1 MTAIVSR
8 QRKRL
13 LAAMLCG
20 IGAACL
26 LPIGGV
32 YGARTLLNSSGGKN
46 VDASGALKI
55 PATPAALLVTVNDV
69 NVATSLTAFVLDP
82 SGAGGTIVS
91 IPVGSRAEII
101 GNETPRRVG
110 DSFTQAGLSALQLDV
125 EGLLDVSFS
134 VVGAVSATDI
144 TNVFSML
151 PNVDVTFDVPL
162 INTSLV
168 MPDPAT
174 TTTVKRRSTETTL
187 PPQPIAT
194 DTEVFPAGTQ
204 TLTAD
209 QMTLTLM
216 AQKLGEPESTR
227 LPRIKSLWA
236 GIASAVGTGLPPEQ
250 LQLSPTSTPSE
261 VPTDIGT
268 FMRRVFAGPVQV
280 WQLSAQ
286 PLSGA
291 DNPALLDLYALDR
304 FEVLMI
310 MASVAPSSLS
320 LPSGSLAIQVD
331 SSLNDANIT
340 RAVVERLNY
349 IGASVV
355 LIRELTDTPPQQT
368 VFRYS
373 DKAMV
378 ELAKVGLEAVLGPL
392 KYQQLKK
399 PVEGI
404 SAQIVIGQDFVNFLG
419 SSPALPPTTIA
430 ADE

>member
-1 MTAIVSR
+1 MTAIAAR

-101 GNETPRRVG
+101 GNEAPRRVG
-110 DSFTQAGLSALQLDV
+110 DSFTQAGLAALQLDV

-134 VVGAVSATDI
+134 VVGAVSSTDI

-151 PNVDVTFDVPL
+151 PTVDVTFDVPM
-162 INTSLV
+162 INTALV

-174 TTTVKRRSTETTL
+174 TTTVKRRSSETTL

-216 AQKLGEPESTR
+216 AQKLSEPESTR

-250 LQLSPTSTPSE
+250 LQLSPTSTPNE
-261 VPTDIGT
+261 VPADIGT

-331 SSLNDANIT
+331 SSLNDANFT

-355 LIRELTDTPPQQT
+355 LIRELADTPPQQT
-368 VFRYS
+368 TFRYS
-373 DKAMV
+373 DKAML

-392 KYQQLKK
+392 KYEQLKK

-404 SAQIVIGQDFVNFLG
+404 SAQIVIGQDFVDFLG

>member
-1 MTAIVSR
+1 
-8 QRKRL
+8 
-13 LAAMLCG
+13 
-20 IGAACL
+20 
-26 LPIGGV
+26 
-32 YGARTLLNSSGGKN
+32 
-46 VDASGALKI
+46 
-55 PATPAALLVTVNDV
+55 
-69 NVATSLTAFVLDP
+69 
-82 SGAGGTIVS
+82 
-91 IPVGSRAEII
+91 
-101 GNETPRRVG
+101 
-110 DSFTQAGLSALQLDV
+110 
-125 EGLLDVSFS
+125 
-134 VVGAVSATDI
+134 
-144 TNVFSML
+144 
-151 PNVDVTFDVPL
+151 
-162 INTSLV
+162 
-168 MPDPAT
+168 
-174 TTTVKRRSTETTL
+174 
-187 PPQPIAT
+187 
-194 DTEVFPAGTQ
+194 
-204 TLTAD
+204 
-209 QMTLTLM
+209 
-216 AQKLGEPESTR
+216 
-227 LPRIKSLWA
+227 
-236 GIASAVGTGLPPEQ
+236 
-250 LQLSPTSTPSE
+250 
-261 VPTDIGT
+261 
-268 FMRRVFAGPVQV
+268 MRRVFAGPVQV

-331 SSLNDANIT
+331 SSLNDANVT

-368 VFRYS
+368 IFRYS

-404 SAQIVIGQDFVNFLG
+404 SAQIVIGQDFVIFLG

>member
-101 GNETPRRVG
+101 GNEAPRRVG
-110 DSFTQAGLSALQLDV
+110 DSFAQAGLSALQLDV

-151 PNVDVTFDVPL
+151 PTVDVTFDVPL

-216 AQKLGEPESTR
+216 AQKLSEPESTR

-250 LQLSPTSTPSE
+250 LQLSPTSTPNE
-261 VPTDIGT
+261 VPADIGT

-368 VFRYS
+368 IFRYS

>member
-1 MTAIVSR
+1 
-8 QRKRL
+8 
-13 LAAMLCG
+13 
-20 IGAACL
+20 
-26 LPIGGV
+26 
-32 YGARTLLNSSGGKN
+32 
-46 VDASGALKI
+46 
-55 PATPAALLVTVNDV
+55 
-69 NVATSLTAFVLDP
+69 VLDP

-101 GNETPRRVG
+101 GNEAPRRVG
-110 DSFTQAGLSALQLDV
+110 DSFTQAGLAALQLDV

-151 PNVDVTFDVPL
+151 PTVDVTFDVPL

-174 TTTVKRRSTETTL
+174 TTTVKRRSSETTL

-216 AQKLGEPESTR
+216 AQKLSEPESTR

-250 LQLSPTSTPSE
+250 LQLSPTSTPNE

-331 SSLNDANIT
+331 SSLNDANVT

-368 VFRYS
+368 TFRYS
-373 DKAMV
+373 DKAML

>member
-194 DTEVFPAGTQ
+194 DTEVFAAGTQ

-331 SSLNDANIT
+331 SSLNDANVT

-368 VFRYS
+368 IFRYS

>member
-1 MTAIVSR
+1 MTAIAAR

-101 GNETPRRVG
+101 GNEAPRRVG
-110 DSFTQAGLSALQLDV
+110 DSFTQAGLAALQLDV

-151 PNVDVTFDVPL
+151 PTVDVTFDVPL

-174 TTTVKRRSTETTL
+174 TTTVKRRSSETTL

-209 QMTLTLM
+209 QLTLTLM
-216 AQKLGEPESTR
+216 AQKLSEPESTR

-250 LQLSPTSTPSE
+250 LQLSPTSTPNE
-261 VPTDIGT
+261 VPADIGT

-286 PLSGA
+286 PLSGS

-331 SSLNDANIT
+331 SSLNDANVT

-355 LIRELTDTPPQQT
+355 LIRELADTPPQET
-368 VFRYS
+368 TFRYS
-373 DKAMV
+373 DKAML

-392 KYQQLKK
+392 KYEQLKK

-404 SAQIVIGQDFVNFLG
+404 SAQIVIGQDFVDFLG

>member
-55 PATPAALLVTVNDV
+55 PATPAALLATVNDV
-69 NVATSLTAFVLDP
+69 NVVTSLTAFVLDP

-110 DSFTQAGLSALQLDV
+110 DSFTQAGLAALQLDL

-134 VVGAVSATDI
+134 VVGAVSATDL
-144 TNVFSML
+144 TNVFAML
-151 PNVDVTFDVPL
+151 PSVDVTFDVPV
-162 INTSLV
+162 INTALV

-174 TTTVKRRSTETTL
+174 TTTVKLRSSQTTL

-194 DTEVFPAGTQ
+194 DSEVFSVGTQ
-204 TLTAD
+204 TLTAE
-209 QMTLTLM
+209 QMTLVLM
-216 AQKLGEPESTR
+216 AQKLSEPESTR
-227 LPRIKSLWA
+227 LPRIKSLWS

-355 LIRELTDTPPQQT
+355 LIRELTDSAPQQT
-368 VFRYS
+368 TFRYS
-373 DKAMV
+373 DKAML

-392 KYQQLKK
+392 KYEQLKK

-404 SAQIVIGQDFVNFLG
+404 SAQIVIGQDFVDFLG

>member
-1 MTAIVSR
+1 
-8 QRKRL
+8 
-13 LAAMLCG
+13 
-20 IGAACL
+20 
-26 LPIGGV
+26 
-32 YGARTLLNSSGGKN
+32 
-46 VDASGALKI
+46 
-55 PATPAALLVTVNDV
+55 
-69 NVATSLTAFVLDP
+69 
-82 SGAGGTIVS
+82 
-91 IPVGSRAEII
+91 
-101 GNETPRRVG
+101 
-110 DSFTQAGLSALQLDV
+110 
-125 EGLLDVSFS
+125 
-134 VVGAVSATDI
+134 
-144 TNVFSML
+144 ML

-174 TTTVKRRSTETTL
+174 TTTVKRRSSETTL

-194 DTEVFPAGTQ
+194 DTEVFPVGTQ
-204 TLTAD
+204 TLTPD

-216 AQKLGEPESTR
+216 AQKLGEPELTR

-250 LQLSPTSTPSE
+250 LQLSPTSTPNE

-291 DNPALLDLYALDR
+291 ENPALLDLYALDR

-378 ELAKVGLEAVLGPL
+378 ELAKVGLEAVLGAL

>member
-13 LAAMLCG
+13 LAATLCG

-32 YGARTLLNSSGGKN
+32 YGARTLLNSSGGNN

-55 PATPAALLVTVNDV
+55 PATPAALLVTFNDV
-69 NVATSLTAFVLDP
+69 NVATSLTVFVLDP

-91 IPVGSRAEII
+91 IPVGARAEIM

-110 DSFTQAGLSALQLDV
+110 DAFTQAGLPVLQLDV

-151 PNVDVTFDVPL
+151 PTVDVTFDVPM

-174 TTTVKRRSTETTL
+174 TTTVKRRSSETTL

-250 LQLSPTSTPSE
+250 LQLSPTSTPGE

-368 VFRYS
+368 LFRYS
-373 DKAMV
+373 DVAMV
-378 ELAKVGLEAVLGPL
+378 ELARIGLEAVLGSL
-392 KYQQLKK
+392 KYEQLKK

>member
-101 GNETPRRVG
+101 GNEAPRRVG
-110 DSFTQAGLSALQLDV
+110 DSFTQAGLAALQLDI

-151 PNVDVTFDVPL
+151 PTVDVTFDVPM

-174 TTTVKRRSTETTL
+174 TTTVKRRSSETTL

-216 AQKLGEPESTR
+216 AQKLSEPESTR

-368 VFRYS
+368 IFRYS

-399 PVEGI
+399 PVEGT

>member
-1 MTAIVSR
+1 MTAIAAR

-13 LAAMLCG
+13 FAAMLCG

-101 GNETPRRVG
+101 GNEAPRRVG
-110 DSFTQAGLSALQLDV
+110 DSFTQAGLAALQLDI

-151 PNVDVTFDVPL
+151 PTVDVTFDVPM

-174 TTTVKRRSTETTL
+174 TTTVKRRSSETTL

-216 AQKLGEPESTR
+216 AQKLSEPESTR

-355 LIRELTDTPPQQT
+355 LIRELADTPPQQT
-368 VFRYS
+368 TFRYS
-373 DKAMV
+373 DKAML

-392 KYQQLKK
+392 KYEQLKK

-419 SSPALPPTTIA
+419 SSPPLPPTTIA

>member
-1 MTAIVSR
+1 MTAIAAR

-101 GNETPRRVG
+101 GNEAPRRVG
-110 DSFTQAGLSALQLDV
+110 DSFTQAGLAALQLDV

-134 VVGAVSATDI
+134 VVGAVSSTDI

-151 PNVDVTFDVPL
+151 PTVDVTFDVPL
-162 INTSLV
+162 INTALV

-174 TTTVKRRSTETTL
+174 TTTVKRRSSETTL

-216 AQKLGEPESTR
+216 AQKLSEPESTR

-250 LQLSPTSTPSE
+250 LQLSPTSTPNE
-261 VPTDIGT
+261 VPADIGT

-331 SSLNDANIT
+331 SSLNDANVT

-355 LIRELTDTPPQQT
+355 LIRELADTPPQQT
-368 VFRYS
+368 TFRYS
-373 DKAMV
+373 DKAML

-392 KYQQLKK
+392 KYEQLKK

-404 SAQIVIGQDFVNFLG
+404 SAQIVIGQDFVDFLG

>member
-13 LAAMLCG
+13 LAVMLCG

-69 NVATSLTAFVLDP
+69 NVATSLTVFVLDP

-110 DSFTQAGLSALQLDV
+110 DSFAQAGLAALQLDV

-134 VVGAVSATDI
+134 VVGAVSSTDI

-174 TTTVKRRSTETTL
+174 TTTVKRRSSETTL

-216 AQKLGEPESTR
+216 AQKLSEPESTR

-250 LQLSPTSTPSE
+250 LQLSPTSTPNE
-261 VPTDIGT
+261 VPADIGT

-331 SSLNDANIT
+331 SSLNDANVT

-368 VFRYS
+368 IFRYS

>member
-1 MTAIVSR
+1 M
-8 QRKRL
+8 
-13 LAAMLCG
+13 
-20 IGAACL
+20 
-26 LPIGGV
+26 

>member
-13 LAAMLCG
+13 LAVMLCG

-69 NVATSLTAFVLDP
+69 NVATSLTVFVLDP

-110 DSFTQAGLSALQLDV
+110 DSFAQAGLAALQLDV

-134 VVGAVSATDI
+134 VVGAVGATDI

-174 TTTVKRRSTETTL
+174 TTTVKRRSSETTL

-216 AQKLGEPESTR
+216 AQKLSEPESTR
-227 LPRIKSLWA
+227 LPRIKSLWT

-250 LQLSPTSTPSE
+250 LQLSPTSTPNE
-261 VPTDIGT
+261 VPADIGT

-331 SSLNDANIT
+331 SSLNDANVT

-355 LIRELTDTPPQQT
+355 LIRELADTPSQQT
-368 VFRYS
+368 IFRYS

-392 KYQQLKK
+392 KYEQLKK

>member
-1 MTAIVSR
+1 MTAIAAR

-101 GNETPRRVG
+101 GNEAPRRVG
-110 DSFTQAGLSALQLDV
+110 DSFTQAGLAALQLDI

-151 PNVDVTFDVPL
+151 PTVDVTFDVPM
-162 INTSLV
+162 INTALV

-174 TTTVKRRSTETTL
+174 TTTVKRRSSETTL

-204 TLTAD
+204 TLTAE

-216 AQKLGEPESTR
+216 AQKLSEPESAR
-227 LPRIKSLWA
+227 LPRMKSLWA
-236 GIASAVGTGLPPEQ
+236 GIAAAVGTGLPPEQ
-250 LQLSPTSTPSE
+250 LQLSPTSTPNE
-261 VPTDIGT
+261 VPADIGT

-355 LIRELTDTPPQQT
+355 LIRELTDTAPQQT
-368 VFRYS
+368 TFRYS
-373 DKAMV
+373 DKAML
-378 ELAKVGLEAVLGPL
+378 ELAKAGLEAVLGPL
-392 KYQQLKK
+392 KYEQLKK

-404 SAQIVIGQDFVNFLG
+404 SAQIVIGQDFVDFLG

>member
-101 GNETPRRVG
+101 GNEAPRRVG
-110 DSFTQAGLSALQLDV
+110 DSFTQAGLAALQLDV

-151 PNVDVTFDVPL
+151 PTVDVTFDVPL

-216 AQKLGEPESTR
+216 AQKLSEPESTR

-250 LQLSPTSTPSE
+250 LQLSPTSTPNE
-261 VPTDIGT
+261 VPADIGT

-331 SSLNDANIT
+331 SSLNDANVT

-399 PVEGI
+399 QVEGI

>member
-101 GNETPRRVG
+101 GNEAPRRVG
-110 DSFTQAGLSALQLDV
+110 DSFTQAGLAALQLDV

-151 PNVDVTFDVPL
+151 PTVDVTFDVPL

-174 TTTVKRRSTETTL
+174 TTTVKRRSSETTL

-216 AQKLGEPESTR
+216 AQKLSEPESTR

-250 LQLSPTSTPSE
+250 LQLSPTSTPNE
-261 VPTDIGT
+261 VPADIGT

-331 SSLNDANIT
+331 SSLNDANVT

-368 VFRYS
+368 IFRYS

>member
-13 LAAMLCG
+13 LAVMLCG

-69 NVATSLTAFVLDP
+69 NVATSLTVFVLDP

-110 DSFTQAGLSALQLDV
+110 DSFAQAGLAALQLDV

-134 VVGAVSATDI
+134 VVGAVGATDI

-174 TTTVKRRSTETTL
+174 TTTVKRRSSETTL

-216 AQKLGEPESTR
+216 AQKLSEPESTR

-250 LQLSPTSTPSE
+250 LQLSPTSTPNE
-261 VPTDIGT
+261 VPADIGT

-331 SSLNDANIT
+331 SSLNDANVT

-355 LIRELTDTPPQQT
+355 LIRELADTPSQQT
-368 VFRYS
+368 IFRYS

-392 KYQQLKK
+392 KYEQLKK

>member
-91 IPVGSRAEII
+91 IPVGSRSEII
-101 GNETPRRVG
+101 GNEAPRRVG
-110 DSFTQAGLSALQLDV
+110 DSFAQAGLSALQLDV

-151 PNVDVTFDVPL
+151 PTVDVTFDVPL

-174 TTTVKRRSTETTL
+174 TTTVKLRSSETTL

-216 AQKLGEPESTR
+216 AQKLSEPESTR

-250 LQLSPTSTPSE
+250 LQLSPTSTPNE
-261 VPTDIGT
+261 VPADIGT

-331 SSLNDANIT
+331 SSLNDANVT

-355 LIRELTDTPPQQT
+355 LIRELTDTQT
-368 VFRYS
+368 GRGNQRT
-373 DKAMV
+373 DRHRP
-378 ELAKVGLEAVLGPL
+378 GLC
-392 KYQQLKK
+392 QL
-399 PVEGI
+399 PR
-404 SAQIVIGQDFVNFLG
+404 FVAG
-419 SSPALPPTTIA
+419 A
-430 ADE
+430 ATYHDCRR

>member
-101 GNETPRRVG
+101 GNEAPRRVG
-110 DSFTQAGLSALQLDV
+110 DSFTQAGLAALQLDV

-216 AQKLGEPESTR
+216 AQKLSEPESTR

-236 GIASAVGTGLPPEQ
+236 GIASAVGTGLPTEQ
-250 LQLSPTSTPSE
+250 LQLSPTSTPNE

-268 FMRRVFAGPVQV
+268 LMRRVFAGPVQV

-331 SSLNDANIT
+331 SSLNDANVT

>member
-101 GNETPRRVG
+101 GNEAPRRVG
-110 DSFTQAGLSALQLDV
+110 DSFAQAGLAALQLDV

-151 PNVDVTFDVPL
+151 PTVDVTFDVPL

-174 TTTVKRRSTETTL
+174 TTTVKRRSSETTL

-216 AQKLGEPESTR
+216 AQKLSEPESTR

-250 LQLSPTSTPSE
+250 LQLSPTSTPNE
-261 VPTDIGT
+261 VPADIGT

-331 SSLNDANIT
+331 SSLNDANVT

-368 VFRYS
+368 IFRYS

>member
-101 GNETPRRVG
+101 GNEAPRRVG
-110 DSFTQAGLSALQLDV
+110 DSFTQAGLAALQLDV

-151 PNVDVTFDVPL
+151 PTVDVTFDVPL

-216 AQKLGEPESTR
+216 AQKLSEPESTR

-250 LQLSPTSTPSE
+250 LQLSPTSTPNE
-261 VPTDIGT
+261 VPADIGT

-331 SSLNDANIT
+331 SSLNDANVT

-368 VFRYS
+368 IFRYS

-404 SAQIVIGQDFVNFLG
+404 SAQIVIGQDFVDFLG

>member
-101 GNETPRRVG
+101 GNEAPRRVG
-110 DSFTQAGLSALQLDV
+110 DSFAQAGLAALQLDV

-151 PNVDVTFDVPL
+151 PTVDVTFDVPL

-216 AQKLGEPESTR
+216 AQKLSEPESTR

-250 LQLSPTSTPSE
+250 LQLSPTSTPNE
-261 VPTDIGT
+261 VPADIGT

-331 SSLNDANIT
+331 SSLNDANVT

-368 VFRYS
+368 IFRYS

>member
-1 MTAIVSR
+1 MTAIAAR

-13 LAAMLCG
+13 FAAMLCG

-101 GNETPRRVG
+101 GNEAPRRVG
-110 DSFTQAGLSALQLDV
+110 DSFTQAGLAALQLDI

-151 PNVDVTFDVPL
+151 PTVDVTFDVPM
-162 INTSLV
+162 INTALV

-174 TTTVKRRSTETTL
+174 TTTVKRRSSETTL

-204 TLTAD
+204 TLTAE

-216 AQKLGEPESTR
+216 AQKLSEPESTR
-227 LPRIKSLWA
+227 LPRMKSLWA

-355 LIRELTDTPPQQT
+355 LIRELADTPPQQT
-368 VFRYS
+368 TFRYS
-373 DKAMV
+373 DKAML

-392 KYQQLKK
+392 KYEQLKK

-404 SAQIVIGQDFVNFLG
+404 SAQIVVGQDFANFLG
-419 SSPALPPTTIA
+419 SSPALPPTTIV

>member
-101 GNETPRRVG
+101 GNEAPRRVG
-110 DSFTQAGLSALQLDV
+110 DSFTQAGLAALQLDV

-151 PNVDVTFDVPL
+151 PTVDVTFDVPM
-162 INTSLV
+162 INTALV

-174 TTTVKRRSTETTL
+174 TTTVKRRSSETTL

-216 AQKLGEPESTR
+216 AQKLSEPESTR

-250 LQLSPTSTPSE
+250 LQLSLTSTPNE

-355 LIRELTDTPPQQT
+355 LIRELTDTAPQQT
-368 VFRYS
+368 TFRYS
-373 DKAMV
+373 DKAML

-392 KYQQLKK
+392 KYEQLKK

-404 SAQIVIGQDFVNFLG
+404 SAQIVIGQDFVDFLG